1 MYSLGRVH
9 DSWWL
14 YVQSG
19 YSTVAVCT
27 VWLQYMTVGGS
38 MYSLVT
44 VHDSWWQYVQPGY
57 ST

>member
-1 MYSLGRVH
+1 MYSLVTVQ
-9 DSWWL
+9 WL

-19 YSTVAVCT
+19 YSKVAVCT
-27 VWLQYMTVGGS
+27 VWVQYSGC

-44 VHDSWWQYVQPGY
+44 VHDSWWQYVQSGY